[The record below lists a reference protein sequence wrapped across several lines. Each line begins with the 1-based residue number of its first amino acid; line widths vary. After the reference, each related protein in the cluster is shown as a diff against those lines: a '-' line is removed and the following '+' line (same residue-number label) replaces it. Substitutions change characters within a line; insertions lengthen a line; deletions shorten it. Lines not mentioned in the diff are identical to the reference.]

1 MLKLTPAQEQ
11 TIWRVEDNL
20 VDLGAVRPLGFMA
33 RNAHRYSERWKR
45 VAALSGLSALRVLLY
60 ATSPALS
67 SRVLH
72 WPLRGMSRDRL
83 EALGEEYFE
92 TFLRPRLKK
101 SGVERLQRALEDEGS
116 AILISQGLEQVVRP
130 LARYLNV
137 DRFIANR
144 LEMHADRATGR
155 LLLPI
160 VHSRGG
166 IAGLASRDP
175 HGRVSMDEL
184 SANLGVE
191 KDTLR
196 RAICHVDPQ
205 GDRPPRA
212 VVSFPG
218 SHAVPNLSVR
228 ESLAGR
234 QVLLIGFTGF
244 IGKVWLEHVLS
255 SLPEIGKVHLLI
267 RARRSTPARRRFE
280 QIVSDNPVFENLH
293 RRYGENLSRFL
304 SERIEI
310 IEGDVSKPDL
320 GLEPEHCARL
330 QRELDLI
337 VNSAGLTDFNPDLR
351 SALAANVDSTIHLL
365 NFQRR
370 SDHAALLHLS
380 TCYVAGD
387 CDGRVPETLQS
398 DYVPRASAAAEFD
411 AERERQ
417 ELHRR
422 IRDAQEWPPNKELVQ
437 ELATPVAPPGRAA
450 QEATAAPTPPPS
462 AATTPTVPPTDSTP
476 LRAPE
481 TPDGGAEAAPDHS
494 VETAAAGSRF
504 GWMRK
509 VLTEA
514 GMHRALELGW
524 PNAYAFTKSLGES
537 QIQRLAADL
546 PVAVVRPSIV
556 ESSLCTPFVGWN
568 EGINTSAPLSWLL
581 GTTFRQLP
589 ANERKCLDVIP
600 VDLVCRGMTLVAA
613 ALIQRKHHRLYQMST
628 SVSNPLGMT
637 RSIELTS
644 LAHREYYRRQTGYR
658 NWWMARM
665 DAIPVSKGRYERLSA
680 PRHKA
685 IIRRVRRLLS
695 KLPFKVRALQRV
707 ERAVGRIAKLV
718 EIYEPFLLE
727 NEHVFEAENI
737 RILSAALPEN
747 ERTDFAYEPEAFDW
761 RDYWINVHI
770 PAMRK
775 WCYPLIEGRTP
786 QVHRRASFRL
796 QEREVPVPQRRV
808 GDQAVR
814 T

>member
-67 SRVLH
+67 CRVLH
-72 WPLRGMSRDRL
+72 WALRGMSRDRL

-101 SGVERLQRALEDEGS
+101 SGVERLQRALEDDGS

-130 LARYLNV
+130 LARHLNV

-144 LEMHADRATGR
+144 LEMQAGRATGR

-175 HGRVSMDEL
+175 HGHVSMDEL

-196 RAICHVDPQ
+196 RAICHVERPLA
-205 GDRPPRA
+205 RPPRA

-218 SHAVPNLSVR
+218 SHAVSRMSVR

-267 RARRSTPARRRFE
+267 RSRRSMSARRRFE
-280 QIVSDNPVFENLH
+280 QIVSENPVFEKLQ
-293 RRYGENLSRFL
+293 RRYGTNLSRFL
-304 SERIEI
+304 SQRIEI
-310 IEGDVSKPDL
+310 VEGDVSKPDL
-320 GLEPEHCARL
+320 GLEPEVCARL
-330 QRELDLI
+330 QRDLDLI

-351 SALAANVDSTIHLL
+351 SALAANVESTIHLL
-365 NFQRR
+365 DFQRR

-387 CDGRVPETLQS
+387 RDGRVPETLQS
-398 DYVPRASAAAEFD
+398 NYVPRPAAAPDFD

-422 IRDAQEWPPNKELVQ
+422 IRDAQQWPPNEKLVQ
-437 ELATPVAPPGRAA
+437 ELATPVTPPGRAVPTDADDA
-450 QEATAAPTPPPS
+450 QEATPEDS
-462 AATTPTVPPTDSTP
+462 AEQV
-476 LRAPE
+476 
-481 TPDGGAEAAPDHS
+481 
-494 VETAAAGSRF
+494 AAGSRF
-504 GWMRK
+504 GWIRK

-524 PNAYAFTKSLGES
+524 PNSYAFTKSLGES

-556 ESSLCTPFVGWN
+556 ESSLRTPFQGWN

-628 SVSNPLGMT
+628 SVSNPLDMT

-644 LAHREYYRRQTGYR
+644 LAHRDYYRRQAGYR

-665 DAIPVSKGRYERLSA
+665 DAIPVSKGRYQRLSA

-685 IIRRVRRLLS
+685 IIRRLRRALS
-695 KLPFKVRALQRV
+695 KLPFKVRALQRA

-718 EIYEPFLLE
+718 ELYEPFLLE
-727 NEHVFEAENI
+727 NEHVFEAENV
-737 RILSAALPEN
+737 RILSSALPEN
-747 ERTDFAYEPEAFDW
+747 ERDDFAYEPETFDW

-786 QVHRRASFRL
+786 QVQRRASFRL
-796 QEREVPVPQRRV
+796 LEPEAPVPQRHV
-808 GDQAVR
+808 DGQAVR